1 MKIKNIKI
9 KKITYDDKIEGRIIE
24 SKSNKFDV
32 NKLDKKII
40 RDIFFE
46 QGLVIFQNFKINPEN
61 FFLLTKRFTKAYAND
76 AFRREIKFDNK
87 SLRSVDLGDKEVPL
101 HSESSFTL
109 SRPKIIWFMC
119 MQPPKKKDG
128 GETTICDGQKLWK
141 NLQTDTKIFFKKNPL
156 IYSVKVKI
164 QNYNKRNKK
173 KWYLNDVGVY
183 DEIIDYSKN
192 RIFFKNKIFAVER
205 NYFSNELVFANHLL
219 SASYND
225 EEQIDNL
232 FYGNN
237 KKIPK
242 KYINDVVETS
252 KKLTYSHRWKKNQ
265 VIMIDNYR
273 FMHGRNKINGKSKR
287 EIINS
292 QTLITNF

>member
-1 MKIKNIKI
+1 MKIKNIQI
-9 KKITYDDKIEGRIIE
+9 KKIDFDNKINGIIIKSE
-24 SKSNKFDV
+24 SNKFDI

-40 RDIFFE
+40 RNNFFKHGLIIFD
-46 QGLVIFQNFKINPEN
+46 NFKINPEI
-61 FFLLTKRFTKAYAND
+61 FFLLTKRFTSAYAND

-87 SLRSVDLGDKEVPL
+87 SLRSVDLGNKRVTL

-109 SRPKIIWFMC
+109 TRPKIIWFMC
-119 MQPPKKKDG
+119 INPPKKNEG
-128 GETTICDGQKLWK
+128 GETTICDGQQLWN
-141 NLQTDTKIFFKKNPL
+141 NLKMDTKIFFKKNPV
-156 IYSVKVKI
+156 IYTVKVKI
-164 QNYNKRNKK
+164 QNYNKKNKK
-173 KWYLNDVGVY
+173 KWYLNDVGIY
-183 DEIIDYSKN
+183 DEIIDYSKK
-192 RIFFKNKIFAVER
+192 RIFFRNKKFAVER

-219 SASYND
+219 SVKD
-225 EEQIDNL
+225 EDQIEKV

-242 KYINDVVETS
+242 KYLNDVIETS
-252 KKLTYSHRWKKNQ
+252 KKLTYSHKWKKNQ

>member
-1 MKIKNIKI
+1 MKIKNIQI
-9 KKITYDDKIEGRIIE
+9 KKIDFDNKINGIIIKSE
-24 SKSNKFDV
+24 SNKLDI

-40 RDIFFE
+40 RNNFFKHGLIIFD
-46 QGLVIFQNFKINPEN
+46 NFKINPEN
-61 FFLLTKRFTKAYAND
+61 FFLLTKGFTSAYAND

-87 SLRSVDLGDKEVPL
+87 SLRSVDLGNKRVTL

-109 SRPKIIWFMC
+109 TRPKIIWFMC
-119 MQPPKKKDG
+119 ITPPKKIEG
-128 GETTICDGQKLWK
+128 GETTICDGQQLWN
-141 NLQTDTKIFFKKNPL
+141 NLKINTKIFFKKNPM

-164 QNYNKRNKK
+164 QNYNKNDKK
-173 KWYLNDVGVY
+173 KWYLNEVGIY

-192 RIFFKNKIFAVER
+192 RIFFKNKQFAVER

-219 SASYND
+219 SVKD
-225 EEQIDNL
+225 EDQIEKV

-242 KYINDVVETS
+242 EYLNDIIETS
-252 KKLTYSHRWKKNQ
+252 KKLTYSHKWKKNQ
-265 VIMIDNYR
+265 IIMIDNYR

>member
-1 MKIKNIKI
+1 MKIKNIQI
-9 KKITYDDKIEGRIIE
+9 KKIDFDNKINGIIIKSE
-24 SKSNKFDV
+24 S
-32 NKLDKKII
+32 NKLDINKLNKKII
-40 RDIFFE
+40 RNNFFKHGLIIFD
-46 QGLVIFQNFKINPEN
+46 NFKINPEN
-61 FFLLTKRFTKAYAND
+61 FFLLTKGFTSAYAND

-87 SLRSVDLGDKEVPL
+87 SLRSVDLGNKRVTL

-109 SRPKIIWFMC
+109 TRPKIIWFMC
-119 MQPPKKKDG
+119 ITPPKKIEG
-128 GETTICDGQKLWK
+128 GETTICDGQQLWN
-141 NLQTDTKIFFKKNPL
+141 NLKIDTKIFFKKNPM

-164 QNYNKRNKK
+164 QNYNKNDKK
-173 KWYLNDVGVY
+173 KWYLNEVGIY

-192 RIFFKNKIFAVER
+192 RIFFKNKQFAVER

-219 SASYND
+219 SVKD
-225 EEQIDNL
+225 EDQIEKV

-242 KYINDVVETS
+242 EYLNDIIETS
-252 KKLTYSHRWKKNQ
+252 KKLTYSHKWKKNQ
-265 VIMIDNYR
+265 IIMIDNYR